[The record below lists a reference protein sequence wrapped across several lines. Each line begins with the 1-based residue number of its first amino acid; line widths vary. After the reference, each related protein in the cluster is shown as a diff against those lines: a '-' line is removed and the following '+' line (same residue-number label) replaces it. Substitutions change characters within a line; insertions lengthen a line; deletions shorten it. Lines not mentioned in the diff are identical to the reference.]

1 MGATVGTHWHG
12 SLAVATFCQA
22 QPGSAARGS
31 AQGCRWAH
39 VWVGSA
45 DQDSCTL
52 HLLSD
57 YGAEAESDFRA
68 AAVRTRAC
76 HRDGC
81 QKASCLLLTGMCWV
95 HPASVCQTFSAGC
108 NCFVVTLTHDC
119 KQEKT
124 TRLHFDPVV
133 HCCCIRE

>member
-31 AQGCRWAH
+31 AQGCQWAH

-57 YGAEAESDFRA
+57 YGAEAESDFGA
-68 AAVRTRAC
+68 AAVRTLAC

-81 QKASCLLLTGMCWV
+81 QKASCLLLLMGCE
-95 HPASVCQTFSAGC
+95 SLGCAG
-108 NCFVVTLTHDC
+108 F
-119 KQEKT
+119 
-124 TRLHFDPVV
+124 TRHLLARLFQLGATVL
-133 HCCCIRE
+133 